1 MPAEQQDSANST
13 FVPLSRIV
21 SMDNF
26 DRKLRRFLV
35 DEGYLF
41 PITDAEIERAL
52 KECEAMQTEI
62 DTIKITMTIQE
73 AKEFGEQMNA
83 IFDHF
88 ASAVNSV
95 GQTSVEQLMLDYP
108 AVSKFYEMMKIY
120 SNRNAP
126 ELPW

>member
-1 MPAEQQDSANST
+1 MEVEAGLAA

-41 PITDAEIERAL
+41 PTTDAEIERAL
-52 KECEAMQTEI
+52 KEFEAMQTEI
-62 DTIKITMTIQE
+62 DTVKITMTIQE

-88 ASAVNSV
+88 SSAVNSV

-108 AVSKFYEMMKIY
+108 AVSKFYEMLKIY

>member
-1 MPAEQQDSANST
+1 MKGSAGLAA
-13 FVPLSRIV
+13 FVPLFRSI

-26 DRKLRRFLV
+26 DKKLRRFLV

-41 PITDAEIERAL
+41 PQTDAEIERAL
-52 KECEAMQTEI
+52 KECETMQTEI
-62 DTIKITMTIQE
+62 DTVKITMTIQE
-73 AKEFGEQMNA
+73 AREFGEQMNA

-108 AVSKFYEMMKIY
+108 AVSKFYEMLKIY

>member
-1 MPAEQQDSANST
+1 
-13 FVPLSRIV
+13 
-21 SMDNF
+21 MDNF
-26 DRKLRRFLV
+26 DKKLRRFLV

-41 PITDAEIERAL
+41 PQTDAEIERAL
-52 KECEAMQTEI
+52 KECETMQTEI
-62 DTIKITMTIQE
+62 DTVKITMTIQE
-73 AKEFGEQMNA
+73 AREFGEQMNA

-108 AVSKFYEMMKIY
+108 AVSKFYEMLKIY

>member
-1 MPAEQQDSANST
+1 
-13 FVPLSRIV
+13 
-21 SMDNF
+21 MD
-26 DRKLRRFLV
+26 KLDWKIRRFLV

-41 PITDAEIERAL
+41 PQTDAEIERAL

-62 DTIKITMTIQE
+62 DTVKITMTIQE

-83 IFDHF
+83 IFNHF

-108 AVSKFYEMMKIY
+108 AVSKFYEMLKIY
-120 SNRNAP
+120 STRSAP